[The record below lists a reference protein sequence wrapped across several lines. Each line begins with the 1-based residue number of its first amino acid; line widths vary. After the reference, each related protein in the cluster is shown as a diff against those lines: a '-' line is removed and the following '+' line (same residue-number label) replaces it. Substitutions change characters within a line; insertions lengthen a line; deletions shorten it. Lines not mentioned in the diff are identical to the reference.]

1 MNFVPPRDEVRKA
14 AASDTQ
20 VALAEL
26 QLLELSELREIGM
39 SRARALD
46 GRHANEKLPP
56 AVPGAHA
63 FAAVAKAIRQIMALE
78 QETIGLRDKR
88 IANLR
93 LERGKETKVA
103 VKRSVER
110 SLRAG
115 RPEEKPEKRERLLAD
130 LFDYRDRRD
139 YLNGNPREIVADICK
154 ALGVETDL
162 SLWDAAEAAADIHLS
177 AGHDWVV
184 PANGE
189 KPYTLSRPEAGG
201 TVRLPFDSPHL
212 DPKGGA
218 PPPGG

>member
-1 MNFVPPRDEVRKA
+1 MNFVPPKTEAEWGRADV
-14 AASDTQ
+14 Q

-26 QLLELSELREIGM
+26 QLLQLSELREIGM

-56 AVPGAHA
+56 AVQAGHA

-88 IANLR
+88 IAKLR
-93 LERGKETKVA
+93 VERGKENKVT

-115 RPEEKPEKRERLLAD
+115 RPDEKPEKRERLLAD

-139 YLNGNPREIVADICK
+139 YLNGNPRDIVADICK
-154 ALGVETDL
+154 ALGVEADL
-162 SLWDAAEAAADIHLS
+162 SLWDEPAAEDIHLP

-189 KPYTLSRPEAGG
+189 KPYTTEFCEAGLR
-201 TVRLPFDSPHL
+201 VRLPFDSPHL
-212 DPKGGA
+212 APKGGA
-218 PPPGG
+218 PPDG